1 MMPEKDALTVQILD
15 KEYRVACEPHEKEA
29 LIASAHYL
37 NDRMQAIRDSGK
49 VTGMDRIAVM
59 AALNMAHELLQH
71 QGRKQDYVE
80 GVSSRIRA
88 LQDKIE
94 HALQRSKQ
102 MEI

>member
-1 MMPEKDALTVQILD
+1 MNPDQAALTVQILD
-15 KEYRVACEPHEKEA
+15 KEYRVTCEPHEKES

-37 NDRMQAIRDSGK
+37 NDRMQEIRGSGK
-49 VTGMDRIAVM
+49 LTGTERIAVM
-59 AALNMAHELLQH
+59 AALNMAHELLQY
-71 QGRKQDYVE
+71 QGRKQDYIE

-94 HALQRSKQ
+94 HALQRNKQ

>member
-1 MMPEKDALTVQILD
+1 MNPDQAALTVQILD
-15 KEYRVACEPHEKEA
+15 KEYRVTCEPHEKES

-37 NDRMQAIRDSGK
+37 NDRMQEIRSSGK
-49 VTGMDRIAVM
+49 LTGTDRIAVM

-71 QGRKQDYVE
+71 QGCKQDYIE

-94 HALQRSKQ
+94 HALQRNKQ
-102 MEI
+102 MEM